1 MVGHRCERA
10 VATLAAPGASGAG
23 VDILRQLAI
32 SASEDEQ
39 LRDVL
44 DDFFPDPPR
53 TELFLPE
60 PGCSDPTFVGS
71 AMDLA
76 AYAGQLLTDAV
87 AQLGSSLP
95 PNALVPF
102 RTATVVRSPELT
114 EPGPTVQ
121 RVQWRNDLIDEDT
134 EHDYQ
139 IRVAPSALTDI
150 RRETARAA
158 DSQGLGC
165 ETGGLLLGQI
175 DRASRV
181 VWVTDAQQPPPGSTA
196 SASGLLFDPAA
207 ARASVSDRRFRTR
220 GFVTYIGAWHTH
232 PTHTTTPSTIDVE
245 AMETLAQHGDPVL
258 LLIIG
263 GDRDQWVRWLSG
275 RQTPEIYTRLF
286 FPR

>member
-10 VATLAAPGASGAG
+10 VATLDAPGASGAG
-23 VDILRQLAI
+23 VDTLRQLAI
-32 SASEDEQ
+32 DASADEQ

-53 TELFLPE
+53 TEPFLPE

-87 AQLGSSLP
+87 ARLGSPLP
-95 PNALVPF
+95 SNALVPL

-114 EPGPTVQ
+114 EQGPAVQ
-121 RVQWRNDLIDEDT
+121 RLEWRNDLVHEDT

-139 IRVAPSALTDI
+139 IRVASSALADL

-158 DSQGLGC
+158 ATRGPGC

-175 DRASRV
+175 DRGSRV
-181 VWVTDAQQPPPGSTA
+181 VWVTDAQQPPPGSAA

-220 GFVTYIGAWHTH
+220 GLVTYIGAWHTH
-232 PTHTTTPSTIDVE
+232 PIHGTTRSTIDLA
-245 AMETLAQHGDPVL
+245 AMETLAQQGDPVL

-263 GDRDQWVRWLSG
+263 GDRDRWVRWLGG
-275 RQTPEIYTRLF
+275 RQTPAMFIRLF